1 MIDLACERLF
11 DSIGNIED
19 EFLVEAQSISL
30 LETRQ
35 DKRKKMIKYGAAAVP
50 IMAITYWYYSKWVKG
65 A

>member
-1 MIDLACERLF
+1 MIELACERLLG
-11 DSIGNIED
+11 SIGNIED
-19 EFLVEAQSISL
+19 DFLIEAQSMSL
-30 LETRQ
+30 IATKQ